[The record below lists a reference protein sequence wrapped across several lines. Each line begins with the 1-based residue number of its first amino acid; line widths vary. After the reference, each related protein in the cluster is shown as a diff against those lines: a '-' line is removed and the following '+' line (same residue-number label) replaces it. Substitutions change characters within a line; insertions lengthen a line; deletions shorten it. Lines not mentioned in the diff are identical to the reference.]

1 MTQTAVITGAGQGM
15 GRAIA
20 LKLVTM
26 DIHPILI
33 GRTASKLESVAREIQ
48 QLGYTATMLS
58 ADLTDAAQVENI
70 LQQISSQNKSID
82 MLINC
87 AGEAFI
93 KSFSDT
99 DLDAWNRI
107 LAINLTAP
115 YQITHALLP
124 LLRQSSNASIVNLVS
139 KVALK
144 GYTSGVTAYTAAKT
158 GLLGFTRAL
167 SAELAPEEIRVVALN
182 PGPVDTPMRR
192 AATPD
197 FDPKLIIQE
206 QTIADLVAYIVTLPR
221 GTTMGEVL
229 VGSMHYD

>member
-1 MTQTAVITGAGQGM
+1 M

-20 LKLVTM
+20 LKLASIGVHT
-26 DIHPILI
+26 ILVV
-33 GRTASKLESVAREIQ
+33 RTASKIEGVAKEIQ
-48 QLGYTATMLS
+48 QLGCAATVFA
-58 ADLTDAAQVENI
+58 ADLTDPAQVENVC
-70 LQQISSQNKSID
+70 QQIALQHQSID

-93 KSFSDT
+93 KPFSET
-99 DLDAWNRI
+99 DFKAWSHV
-107 LAINLTAP
+107 LAVNLTAH
-115 YQITHALLP
+115 YLMTWALLP
-124 LLRQSSNASIVNLVS
+124 LLRQSSNASIVNLAS

-144 GYTSGVTAYTAAKT
+144 GYGSGIAAYTAAKT

-167 SAELAPEEIRVVALN
+167 SAELAPEEIRVVAVN

-206 QTIADLVAYIVTLPR
+206 QSVVDLVAYIVTLPR

>member
-1 MTQTAVITGAGQGM
+1 MTQTAVITGAGQGI

-20 LKLVTM
+20 LKLATM

-33 GRTASKLESVAREIQ
+33 GRTASKLESVASEIQ
-48 QLGYTATMLS
+48 HLGYTATILA
-58 ADLTDAAQVENI
+58 ADLTEAAQVNQIRE
-70 LQQISSQNKSID
+70 QISSQYTSID

-93 KSFSDT
+93 KPFSAT

-107 LAINLTAP
+107 LAINLTSH
-115 YQITHALLP
+115 YQITHALMP
-124 LLRQSSNASIVNLVS
+124 LLRESSNASIVNMVS

-144 GYTSGVTAYTAAKT
+144 GYGAGIAAYSAAKT

-167 SAELAPEEIRVVALN
+167 SAELAKEEIRVVAVN

-206 QTIADLVAYIVTLPR
+206 KTVVDLVAYIVTLPR

>member
-1 MTQTAVITGAGQGM
+1 MTQTAVITGAGQGI

-20 LKLVTM
+20 LALAARNVHTILV
-26 DIHPILI
+26 
-33 GRTASKLESVAREIQ
+33 GRTASKLEGVAQEIQ
-48 QLGYTATMLS
+48 QSGHTATVFA
-58 ADLTDAAQVENI
+58 ADLTDLVQVETVCQQIAAQH
-70 LQQISSQNKSID
+70 QSID

-93 KSFSDT
+93 KPFSET
-99 DLDAWNRI
+99 DLAAWSRV
-107 LAINLTAP
+107 LAVNLTAH
-115 YQITHALLP
+115 YLITHALLP
-124 LLRQSSNASIVNLVS
+124 LLRQSANASIVNLVS

-144 GYTSGVTAYTAAKT
+144 GYGGGIAAYTAAKT

-167 SAELAPEEIRVVALN
+167 SAELVSEEIRVVAVN

-206 QTIADLVAYIVTLPR
+206 QTVVDLVVYIVTLPR

>member
-1 MTQTAVITGAGQGM
+1 MTHTAVITGAGQGM

-20 LKLVTM
+20 LKLATL

-33 GRTASKLESVAREIQ
+33 GRTSSKLESVAHEIEL
-48 QLGYTATMLS
+48 LGAQATVLP
-58 ADLTDAAQVENI
+58 ADLTDAAQVEQVY
-70 LQQISSQNKSID
+70 QQITDMGRPVD

-87 AGEAFI
+87 AGESFI
-93 KSFSDT
+93 KPISET
-99 DLDAWNRI
+99 DLEAWAHV

-115 YQITHALLP
+115 YQVTRALLP
-124 LLRQSSNASIVNLVS
+124 LLRQSPNASIVNLVS
-139 KVALK
+139 KVATK
-144 GYTSGVTAYTAAKT
+144 GYGAGVTAYIAAKT

-167 SAELAPEEIRVVALN
+167 AAELAREEIRVVALT

-197 FDPKLIIQE
+197 FDPKLIIKE